1 MRYFTI
7 ILPVY
12 NDWDCLQILLGQIED
27 SLKGTDANFELLLI
41 NDGSNNFSDLNFNKK
56 KFFNKIRIINLRKNV
71 GSQKAIATALKYI
84 SNNNEKFKRDF
95 IIMDSDGEDDPNK
108 IQLILDLLKQNNRI
122 KLITLNRTIRKESFF
137 FSILYEL
144 HLFITFLFTF
154 NYIRFGNFSYIN
166 MDVINKISKKRELW
180 FAYSA
185 AINKFFKKKI
195 SVIAPRKNRIT
206 GQSKMSYVNLFKH
219 SISIQSV
226 FKKNIYLSY
235 LLFLSMGLISLM
247 SGMSEI
253 LFIGLLILLTLH
265 YIILN
270 FLKLNQSE
278 ISFDKCLDNI
288 VSIDQK

>member
-1 MRYFTI
+1 MKYFTL

-27 SLKGTDANFELLLI
+27 SLKGTKANFELLLI
-41 NDGSNNFSDLNFNKK
+41 NDGSNNFCEFELNKK
-56 KFFNKIRIINLRKNV
+56 KFFNKIQIINLKKNI
-71 GSQKAIATALKYI
+71 GNQKAIATALKYI
-84 SNNNEKFKRDF
+84 SNNNEKFNRHF

-108 IQLILDLLKQNNRI
+108 IQLILDLLEQNSRI
-122 KLITLNRTIRKESFF
+122 ELITLNRTIRKESFF

-154 NYIRFGNFSYIN
+154 NYIRFGNYSYIN
-166 MDVINKISKKRELW
+166 MNVINKISKKRELW

-185 AINKFFKKKI
+185 SINKFFKKKI
-195 SVIAPRKNRIT
+195 SVSAPRKSRIA
-206 GQSKMSYVNLFKH
+206 GYSKMSYINLFKH
-219 SISIQSV
+219 SLNIQSV
-226 FKKNIYLSY
+226 YKKNIYLSY
-235 LLFLSMGLISLM
+235 LLFLSIGLVSLM
-247 SGMSEI
+247 NGMSEI

-265 YIILN
+265 YIVLN

-278 ISFDKCLDNI
+278 ISFEKCLDNI